1 MSKVDWSKAP
11 EGAEFYA
18 ATRYRRNINKGENP
32 YFWSE
37 ENQRWSEGSA
47 FEELLECTDFQWLIP
62 APPPLQQWPEEDRID
77 IISTNGNTG
86 DHYTKTAT
94 DYLSQGM
101 QILTERGKQYGSN
114 GRECSFPQVAEA
126 FNAITGNELSGS
138 DVCMILALLKLVRQS
153 AQPDRL
159 HEDSLVDGVN
169 YMALYAEVLSKELA
183 E

>member
-1 MSKVDWSKAP
+1 MSKVDWSTAP
-11 EGAEFYA
+11 EGSEFYA
-18 ATRYRRNINKGENP
+18 DGLFRKDGAVWNGIIWLYGMSRDD
-32 YFWSE
+32 SALE
-37 ENQRWSEGSA
+37 EDYQPR
-47 FEELLECTDFQWLIP
+47 P
-62 APPPLQQWPEEDRID
+62 QQWPTEDRID
-77 IISTNGNTG
+77 VIGTNGNG
-86 DHYTKTAT
+86 GEHYTKSAT

-114 GRECSFPQVAEA
+114 SRECSFPQVAEA

-169 YMALYAEVLSKELA
+169 YMALYAEMVGKEINLK
-183 E
+183 